1 MSGAASRDPR
11 IGHDGPV
18 ADPDG
23 SPETQEQ
30 RAQRAIEAIFSGADL
45 NAEAMQL
52 ANEFTDRQTARLSAW
67 VRGGSRRQKG

>member
-1 MSGAASRDPR
+1 MAEPG
-11 IGHDGPV
+11 
-18 ADPDG
+18 
-23 SPETQEQ
+23 ETQEQ

-67 VRGGSRRQKG
+67 VRGDGRRPKP

>member
-1 MSGAASRDPR
+1 MAEP
-11 IGHDGPV
+11 I
-18 ADPDG
+18 PDR
-23 SPETQEQ
+23 PEETQQQ

-67 VRGGSRRQKG
+67 VRGGSRRPRS

>member
-1 MSGAASRDPR
+1 MAE
-11 IGHDGPV
+11 
-18 ADPDG
+18 
-23 SPETQEQ
+23 PESQEQ

-67 VRGGSRRQKG
+67 VRGGSRRPKS